1 MMSPLE
7 RVVLLISSD
16 TGLTQALVHALT
28 FSEPSEGAAGA
39 APRLSAG
46 EPLSCQVPIAANLA
60 QARQRM
66 RRARPVVM
74 VLDAAAVPG
83 EELPAAVEELVR
95 VAPVVLVA
103 ENETSGLAEEIS
115 AAVAAGELDCVARRG
130 DLVPLVAA
138 LVERR
143 MRAARQAS
151 ATEPAREAG
160 ETLAEFAE
168 ILRHEVNNPLTGI
181 LGNAEL
187 LLARQWR
194 ERLPAAAIERLETI
208 AELAV
213 RLRETVRR
221 LAGVRPAGDGS
232 AGRTPRTI
240 STRRR
245 TA

>member
-7 RVVLLISSD
+7 RVVLLISTD

-28 FSEPSEGAAGA
+28 FSEPSDGEDGAS
-39 APRLSAG
+39 PRLSAV

-60 QARQRM
+60 QARLRM
-66 RRARPVVM
+66 RRARPVVI
-74 VLDAAAVPG
+74 VLDAAMLQD
-83 EELPAAVEELVR
+83 EELAAAVEELVR

-103 ENETSGLAEEIS
+103 ESESSGLGAEIS
-115 AAVAAGELDCVARRG
+115 AAVAGGEVDCVARSG
-130 DLVPLVAA
+130 DVVPLVAA

-143 MRAARQAS
+143 MRAAPQVS
-151 ATEPAREAG
+151 DDGPARDDRR
-160 ETLAEFAE
+160 TLEEFAE
-168 ILRHEVNNPLTGI
+168 VLRHEVNNPLTGI

-194 ERLPAAAIERLETI
+194 ERLPAAAVERLETI

-221 LAGVRPAGDGS
+221 LAGVGPPGE
-232 AGRTPRTI
+232 RTAAAPRAI
-240 STRRR
+240 SSRRR